1 MLFEIVKLLP
11 VAVSVKN
18 KRRMGRNWNSIVNH
32 LQRKNKE
39 YGLSYINKNEELFHA
54 KNVKRDYN

>member
-1 MLFEIVKLLP
+1 M
-11 VAVSVKN
+11 
-18 KRRMGRNWNSIVNH
+18 NH

-39 YGLSYINKNEELFHA
+39 YGLSYINKNEESFHA